1 MHILQVTP
9 IASGLPENYFSYFSK
24 DKILIGTLVEIKI
37 RNRKIFG
44 IISKVTPAKNQKMDL
59 KSQSFVLKKI
69 ERKIVDSFLPEKMEL
84 SINNLS
90 ILLGIKES
98 YIFESFIPK
107 FILEAPTLFLN
118 HNQESIIEKSN
129 YKNKAFIFDF
139 KERVSRYQEKIRKTL
154 LQKKSLVIFF
164 PTINDLENMR
174 KILEKDFAKS
184 LVYFHSGETKKEQEK
199 NIEKLKRENSVLIL
213 STPSLLPFILKDKIN
228 LETVII
234 EKENSRNY
242 FSHSAKK
249 QIDARKII
257 QNISKDLELEIIS
270 AGEIISLETF
280 KNLKKKDIFEAE
292 IKEAG
297 KFKIVN
303 MSKDQQ
309 KKIDLEKRVKR
320 ISEKK
325 DSKYDKVY
333 FSDELVDKLESLK
346 NQKEGKVFLYTKRK
360 GLYTETICQDCNTI
374 LKCEDCDKP
383 LILFNK
389 NNGNREYVCTNC
401 KTKKELNKEE
411 NLLCKNCGSWRMG
424 TIGVG
429 VEGIEKNLKE
439 IGWKTFVLDSK
450 NANTKKKIKDT
461 INAWQNEKL
470 SILIGTDLALASFA
484 SDLKI
489 DLASIISIDPL
500 FSIPEIN
507 IDEKIINLILE
518 IKEKCQTNPT
528 SLLATKDTRI
538 LIQTRLPENNIWKYI
553 KENDYKNFLEEEI
566 TTREE
571 LSLPPFVNIIKF
583 KLLEKELKLKNDIE
597 NLLDRIFKEEKV
609 EKNKI
614 VWWKE
619 NISKSYVGM
628 FMIKKEDF
636 EFEEENIIYPTNL
649 AKKINTLLSDFR
661 LEINPQSVY

>member
-1 MHILQVTP
+1 MYILQVTP
-9 IASGLPENYFSYFSK
+9 IATGLPENYFSYFSK

-44 IISKVTPAKNQKMDL
+44 IISKVSPARNQKMDL
-59 KSQSFVLKKI
+59 KSQNFILKKI
-69 ERKIVDSFLPEKMEL
+69 ERKIIDSFLPEKMEL

-118 HNQESIIEKSN
+118 HNQESVIKKSN
-129 YKNKAFIFDF
+129 YKNKAYILNINKRLDLY
-139 KERVSRYQEKIRKTL
+139 KEKI
-154 LQKKSLVIFF
+154 KKALHNKRSLVIFF
-164 PTINDLENMR
+164 PTIKDLENMR
-174 KILEKDFAKS
+174 NTLEKDFSES
-184 LVYFHSGETKKEQEK
+184 LVYFHSAQSKKEQEK

-234 EKENSRNY
+234 EKENSHNY

-249 QIDARKII
+249 QIDARKVI

-292 IKEAG
+292 IKESG
-297 KFKIVN
+297 DFKIVN
-303 MSKDQQ
+303 MSKDKQE
-309 KKIDLEKRVKR
+309 KIDLEKRVKR
-320 ISEKK
+320 IEEKN
-325 DSKYDKVY
+325 DSQNLQYDKVY
-333 FSDELVDKLESLK
+333 FSDELIKKLENIK
-346 NQKEGKVFLYTKRK
+346 NKGEGKIFLYTKRK

-374 LKCEDCDKP
+374 LKCETCDKP

-389 NNGNREYVCTNC
+389 SNGNREYVCTNC
-401 KTKKELNKEE
+401 KTKKELKKDE

-424 TIGVG
+424 TIGIG
-429 VEGIEKNLKE
+429 VEGIENNLKE

-450 NANTKKKIKDT
+450 NASTKKKIKDT

-470 SILIGTDLALASFA
+470 SILIGTDLALASFGP
-484 SDLKI
+484 DLNM
-489 DLASIISIDPL
+489 DLSAIISIDPL

-518 IKEKCQTNPT
+518 IKEKCK
-528 SLLATKDTRI
+528 TKEKI
-538 LIQTRLPENNIWKYI
+538 LIETRLPENNIWKYI
-553 KENDYKNFLEEEI
+553 EENDYKKFLEEEI
-566 TTREE
+566 KTREE
-571 LSLPPFVNIIKF
+571 LFLPPFVNIIKF
-583 KLLEKELKLKNDIE
+583 KLSEKELKHKNDIE

>member
-1 MHILQVTP
+1 MYILQVTP

-24 DKILIGTLVEIKI
+24 DKILAGTLVEIKI

-59 KSQSFVLKKI
+59 KTQNFILKKI

-107 FILEAPTLFLN
+107 FILESPTLFLD
-118 HNQESIIEKSN
+118 HDQEPVIKKSI
-129 YKNKAFIFDF
+129 YKNKAFIFDL
-139 KERVSRYQEKIRKTL
+139 KERVNYYREKIKKILT
-154 LQKKSLVIFF
+154 QKKSLVIFF

-174 KILEKDFAKS
+174 KILEKDFVES
-184 LVYFHSGETKKEQEK
+184 LVYFHSGQTKKEQEK
-199 NIEKLKRENSVLIL
+199 NIEKLKKENSVLIL

-234 EKENSRNY
+234 EKENSHNY
-242 FSHSAKK
+242 FSHSTKK

-280 KNLKKKDIFEAE
+280 KNLKKKDIFESE
-292 IKEAG
+292 IKKSQE
-297 KFKIVN
+297 FKIVN

-309 KKIDLEKRVKR
+309 KKVDLEKRVKR

-325 DSKYDKVY
+325 DSKYDQVY
-333 FSDELVDKLESLK
+333 FSDELVDKLENLK
-346 NQKEGKVFLYTKRK
+346 NQNEGKIFLYTKRK

-450 NANTKKKIKDT
+450 NANTKKKIKEI

-489 DLASIISIDPL
+489 DLTAIISIDSL

-518 IKEKCQTNPT
+518 IKEKCQT
-528 SLLATKDTRI
+528 KEKI
-538 LIQTRLPENNIWKYI
+538 LIETRLPENNIWKYI
-553 KENDYKNFLEEEI
+553 KENDYKKFLEEEI
-566 TTREE
+566 KTREE

-583 KLLEKELKLKNDIE
+583 KLSEKELKLKNDIE
-597 NLLDRIFKEEKV
+597 NLLGRIFKEEKV

-619 NISKSYVGM
+619 NVSKSYVGM